1 MTFSD
6 PARREAAGGAA
17 ALLEVKAP
25 PPAPQAQ
32 RVGLVPPLPEAR
44 RALAL
49 FCSTEKQRKIEQ
61 STSKSFNIYG
71 KQNNFYT

>member
-6 PARREAAGGAA
+6 AAGREAAGGAA

-25 PPAPQAQ
+25 PPAPHPQ
-32 RVGLVPPLPEAR
+32 RVGLVPPLPETR

-49 FCSTEKQRKIEQ
+49 FCSTEKQRKIKQ
-61 STSKSFNIYG
+61 SKSKSFNIYG
-71 KQNNFYT
+71 KQNKFYT